1 MVTLSG
7 EFDGGVMVDEN
18 GVIEAVLTKESVK
31 ALFAESFDNFQVI

>member
-18 GVIEAVLTKESVK
+18 GVIEAVLTKEYVK
-31 ALFAESFDNFQVI
+31 ALLAESFDNFKVI